1 MNVLLIEDEPNVA
14 SFIYRGLQEAS
25 HDVSIA
31 MDGNMGW
38 DMVRNHEYDVI
49 ILDVM
54 LPGINGVELC
64 KRIRKHNE
72 HTPVIMLSALG
83 TSENVVTGLECGADD
98 YMIKPFKFSE
108 LVARIGA
115 VTRRS
120 GAPQA
125 MRNRI
130 TIDDLTIDLA
140 GKIVMRGDSRVNL
153 TATEFKLLEFLVRNA
168 GRVFSRTEILEKVW
182 GIDTEINTNVVDVY
196 ITYLRRKVDRNS
208 EKKLIQT
215 VVGMG
220 YVVRE

>member
-14 SFIYRGLQEAS
+14 SFIHRGLQEAS
-25 HDVSIA
+25 HAVSIA

-38 DMVRNHEYDVI
+38 DMIRNHEYDVI
-49 ILDVM
+49 ILDIM

-83 TSENVVTGLECGADD
+83 TSDNVVTGLECGADD
-98 YMIKPFKFSE
+98 YMVKPFKFSE

-120 GAPQA
+120 GTPAA
-125 MRNRI
+125 ARNRI
-130 TIDDLTIDLA
+130 TIDDLVIDLT
-140 GKIVMRGDSRVNL
+140 GKIVTRGDARVNL
-153 TATEFKLLEFLVRNA
+153 TATEFKLLEFLARHA
-168 GRVFSRTEILEKVW
+168 GRVFSRSEILEKVW
-182 GIDTEINTNVVDVY
+182 GIDAEINTNVVDVY

-220 YVVRE
+220 YVIRE